1 MAGINTYIKEYGDKT
16 FNEEKFNEIDN
27 VILSSVV
34 YLNFDGIVPKNKK
47 SISLC
52 EAGNIF
58 LYKYNYFDV
67 SKLGIAQKVSYKIL
81 KQIVNTKRYKDIQ
94 MYNYKYIGDTDT
106 QFGAVCFKVKK
117 KFIYVAFEGTDN
129 LLSGWKEDFQMAYE
143 FPVPSQKLA
152 VKYLNENIKQ
162 FDKNIIVGGHSKG
175 GNLALYGAMYAKEE
189 TKKKIIK
196 IYNFDGPGFYD
207 KKIYETEEFK
217 NASKKLF
224 SITSRVSVVSMLLY
238 KIPGV
243 RFIEVRS
250 VSVLTHDAFNWSVD
264 VDKCK
269 FKFVEK
275 NSNLSRWLDAA
286 SDQYMEETTP
296 FGRKNIVEITFKI
309 LKESPTMSLV
319 DVVHHPIL
327 YIKRFRVRHKALS
340 KDENNILENEI
351 KKIRKILKIS
361 FKNSIIGKNNDIE
374 NNNKLLKGD
383 KDE

>member
-16 FNEEKFNEIDN
+16 FNEEKINEIDN
-27 VILSSVV
+27 VILSSIV

-94 MYNYKYIGDTDT
+94 MYNYKYIWDTDT

-152 VKYLNENIKQ
+152 VKYLNENIKL

-175 GNLALYGAMYAKEE
+175 GNLALVSSMYCKNRINKKIKRIYSNDGPGLKKEQIESENYSKVRDRLIHLVPNYSYVGVLLRNDKFTVIKTNRKDFMAHAVSSWQVNKNEFIRENLSSISDNFRKSLLKWLDEHDLEQREKMISTVFKTLEESGIKNLNDFFNLKNAITVIRNVNNIDDE
-189 TKKKIIK
+189 TKKLVISLI
-196 IYNFDGPGFYD
+196 
-207 KKIYETEEFK
+207 EF
-217 NASKKLF
+217 
-224 SITSRVSVVSMLLY
+224 
-238 KIPGV
+238 
-243 RFIEVRS
+243 
-250 VSVLTHDAFNWSVD
+250 
-264 VDKCK
+264 
-269 FKFVEK
+269 
-275 NSNLSRWLDAA
+275 NL
-286 SDQYMEETTP
+286 
-296 FGRKNIVEITFKI
+296 
-309 LKESPTMSLV
+309 
-319 DVVHHPIL
+319 
-327 YIKRFRVRHKALS
+327 
-340 KDENNILENEI
+340 NNII
-351 KKIRKILKIS
+351 D
-361 FKNSIIGKNNDIE
+361 GK
-374 NNNKLLKGD
+374 
-383 KDE
+383 

>member
-16 FNEEKFNEIDN
+16 FNEEKINEIDN
-27 VILSSVV
+27 VILSSIV

-94 MYNYKYIGDTDT
+94 MYNYKYIWDTDT

-152 VKYLNENIKQ
+152 VKYLNENIKL

-175 GNLALYGAMYAKEE
+175 GNLALVSSMYCKNRINKKIKQIYSNDGPGLKKEQIESENYSKIRDRLIHLVPNYSYVGVLLRNDKFTVIKTNRKDFMAHAVSSWQVNKNEFIRENLSSISDSFRKSLLKWLDEHDLNQREKMISTVFKTLEESGIKNLNDFFNLKNAITVIRNINNIDVE
-189 TKKKIIK
+189 TKKLVISLI
-196 IYNFDGPGFYD
+196 
-207 KKIYETEEFK
+207 EF
-217 NASKKLF
+217 
-224 SITSRVSVVSMLLY
+224 
-238 KIPGV
+238 
-243 RFIEVRS
+243 
-250 VSVLTHDAFNWSVD
+250 
-264 VDKCK
+264 
-269 FKFVEK
+269 
-275 NSNLSRWLDAA
+275 NL
-286 SDQYMEETTP
+286 
-296 FGRKNIVEITFKI
+296 
-309 LKESPTMSLV
+309 
-319 DVVHHPIL
+319 
-327 YIKRFRVRHKALS
+327 
-340 KDENNILENEI
+340 NNII
-351 KKIRKILKIS
+351 DSK
-361 FKNSIIGKNNDIE
+361 
-374 NNNKLLKGD
+374 
-383 KDE
+383 

>member
-1 MAGINTYIKEYGDKT
+1 MAGINTYIKEYSDKT

-67 SKLGIAQKVSYKIL
+67 SKRGIAQKVSDKIV

-94 MYNYKYIGDTDT
+94 MYNYKYIWDTDT

-152 VKYLNENIKQ
+152 VKYLNENIKL

-175 GNLALYGAMYAKEE
+175 GNLALVSSMYCKNRINKKIKQIYSNDGPGLKKEQIESENYSKIRDRLIHLVPNYSYVGVLLRNDKFTVIKTNRKDFMAHAVSSWQVNENEFIRENLSSISDSFRNSLLKWLDEHDLNQREKMISTVFKTLEESGIKNLNDFFNLKNAITVIRNINNIDDE
-189 TKKKIIK
+189 TKKLIISL
-196 IYNFDGPGFYD
+196 I
-207 KKIYETEEFK
+207 EF
-217 NASKKLF
+217 
-224 SITSRVSVVSMLLY
+224 
-238 KIPGV
+238 
-243 RFIEVRS
+243 
-250 VSVLTHDAFNWSVD
+250 
-264 VDKCK
+264 
-269 FKFVEK
+269 
-275 NSNLSRWLDAA
+275 NL
-286 SDQYMEETTP
+286 
-296 FGRKNIVEITFKI
+296 
-309 LKESPTMSLV
+309 
-319 DVVHHPIL
+319 
-327 YIKRFRVRHKALS
+327 
-340 KDENNILENEI
+340 NNII
-351 KKIRKILKIS
+351 D
-361 FKNSIIGKNNDIE
+361 GK
-374 NNNKLLKGD
+374 
-383 KDE
+383 

>member
-94 MYNYKYIGDTDT
+94 MYNYKYIWDTDT

-152 VKYLNENIKQ
+152 VKYLNENIKL

-175 GNLALYGAMYAKEE
+175 GNLALVSSMYCKNRINKKIKRIYSNDGPGLKKEQIESENYSKVRDRLIHLVPNYSYVGVLLRNDKFTVIKTNRKDFMAHAVSSWQVNENEFIRENLSSISDSFRNSLLKWLDEHDLNQREKMISTVFKTLEESGIKNLNDFFNLKNAITVIRNINNIDDE
-189 TKKKIIK
+189 TKKLIISL
-196 IYNFDGPGFYD
+196 I
-207 KKIYETEEFK
+207 EF
-217 NASKKLF
+217 
-224 SITSRVSVVSMLLY
+224 
-238 KIPGV
+238 
-243 RFIEVRS
+243 
-250 VSVLTHDAFNWSVD
+250 
-264 VDKCK
+264 
-269 FKFVEK
+269 
-275 NSNLSRWLDAA
+275 NL
-286 SDQYMEETTP
+286 
-296 FGRKNIVEITFKI
+296 
-309 LKESPTMSLV
+309 
-319 DVVHHPIL
+319 
-327 YIKRFRVRHKALS
+327 
-340 KDENNILENEI
+340 NNII
-351 KKIRKILKIS
+351 D
-361 FKNSIIGKNNDIE
+361 GK
-374 NNNKLLKGD
+374 
-383 KDE
+383 

>member
-94 MYNYKYIGDTDT
+94 MYNYKYIWDTDT

-152 VKYLNENIKQ
+152 VKYLNENIKL

-175 GNLALYGAMYAKEE
+175 GNLALVSSMYCKNRINKKIKQIYSNDGPGLKKEQIESENYSKIRDRLIHLVPNYSYVGVLLRNDKFTVIKTNRKDFMAHAVSSWQVNENEFIRENLSSISDSFRNSLLKWLDEHDLNQREKMISTVFKTLEESGIKNLNDFFNLKNAITVIRNINNIDDE
-189 TKKKIIK
+189 TKKLIISL
-196 IYNFDGPGFYD
+196 I
-207 KKIYETEEFK
+207 EF
-217 NASKKLF
+217 
-224 SITSRVSVVSMLLY
+224 
-238 KIPGV
+238 
-243 RFIEVRS
+243 
-250 VSVLTHDAFNWSVD
+250 
-264 VDKCK
+264 
-269 FKFVEK
+269 
-275 NSNLSRWLDAA
+275 NL
-286 SDQYMEETTP
+286 
-296 FGRKNIVEITFKI
+296 
-309 LKESPTMSLV
+309 
-319 DVVHHPIL
+319 
-327 YIKRFRVRHKALS
+327 
-340 KDENNILENEI
+340 NNII
-351 KKIRKILKIS
+351 D
-361 FKNSIIGKNNDIE
+361 GK
-374 NNNKLLKGD
+374 
-383 KDE
+383 

>member
-94 MYNYKYIGDTDT
+94 MYNYKYIWDTDT

-152 VKYLNENIKQ
+152 VKYLNENIKL

-175 GNLALYGAMYAKEE
+175 GNLALVSSMYCKNRINKKIKQIYSNDGPGLKKEQIESENYSKIRDRLIHLVPNYSYVGVLLRNDKFTVIKTNRKDFMAHAVSSWQVNENEFIRENLSSISDSFRNSLLKWLDEHDLNQREKMISTVFKTLEESGIKNLNDFFNLKNAITVIRNINNIDDE
-189 TKKKIIK
+189 TKKLVISLI
-196 IYNFDGPGFYD
+196 
-207 KKIYETEEFK
+207 EF
-217 NASKKLF
+217 
-224 SITSRVSVVSMLLY
+224 
-238 KIPGV
+238 
-243 RFIEVRS
+243 
-250 VSVLTHDAFNWSVD
+250 
-264 VDKCK
+264 
-269 FKFVEK
+269 
-275 NSNLSRWLDAA
+275 NL
-286 SDQYMEETTP
+286 
-296 FGRKNIVEITFKI
+296 
-309 LKESPTMSLV
+309 
-319 DVVHHPIL
+319 
-327 YIKRFRVRHKALS
+327 
-340 KDENNILENEI
+340 NNII
-351 KKIRKILKIS
+351 D
-361 FKNSIIGKNNDIE
+361 GK
-374 NNNKLLKGD
+374 
-383 KDE
+383 

>member
-94 MYNYKYIGDTDT
+94 MYNYKYIWDTDT

-152 VKYLNENIKQ
+152 VKYLNENIKL

-175 GNLALYGAMYAKEE
+175 GNLALVSSMYCKNRINKKIKRIYSNDGPGLKKEQIESENYSKVRDRLIHLVPNYSYVGVLLRNDKFTVIKTNRKDFMAHAVSSWQVNKNEFIRENLSSISDSFRKSLLKWLDEHDLNQREKMISTVFKTLEESGIKNLNDFFNLKNAITVIRNINNIDEE
-189 TKKKIIK
+189 TKNLVISLI
-196 IYNFDGPGFYD
+196 
-207 KKIYETEEFK
+207 EF
-217 NASKKLF
+217 
-224 SITSRVSVVSMLLY
+224 
-238 KIPGV
+238 
-243 RFIEVRS
+243 
-250 VSVLTHDAFNWSVD
+250 
-264 VDKCK
+264 
-269 FKFVEK
+269 
-275 NSNLSRWLDAA
+275 NL
-286 SDQYMEETTP
+286 
-296 FGRKNIVEITFKI
+296 
-309 LKESPTMSLV
+309 
-319 DVVHHPIL
+319 
-327 YIKRFRVRHKALS
+327 
-340 KDENNILENEI
+340 NNII
-351 KKIRKILKIS
+351 D
-361 FKNSIIGKNNDIE
+361 GK
-374 NNNKLLKGD
+374 
-383 KDE
+383 

>member
-94 MYNYKYIGDTDT
+94 MYNYKYIWDTDT

-152 VKYLNENIKQ
+152 VKYLNENIKL

-175 GNLALYGAMYAKEE
+175 GNLALVSSMYCKNRINKKIKQIYSNDGPGLKKEQIESENYSKIRDRLIHLVPNYSYVGVLLRNDKFTVIKTNRKDFMAHAVSSWQVNKNEFIRENLSSISDNFRKSLLKWLDEHDLNQREKMISTVFKTLEESGIKNLNDFFNLKNAITVIRNINNIDDE
-189 TKKKIIK
+189 TKKLVISLI
-196 IYNFDGPGFYD
+196 
-207 KKIYETEEFK
+207 EF
-217 NASKKLF
+217 
-224 SITSRVSVVSMLLY
+224 
-238 KIPGV
+238 
-243 RFIEVRS
+243 
-250 VSVLTHDAFNWSVD
+250 
-264 VDKCK
+264 
-269 FKFVEK
+269 
-275 NSNLSRWLDAA
+275 NL
-286 SDQYMEETTP
+286 
-296 FGRKNIVEITFKI
+296 
-309 LKESPTMSLV
+309 
-319 DVVHHPIL
+319 
-327 YIKRFRVRHKALS
+327 
-340 KDENNILENEI
+340 NNII
-351 KKIRKILKIS
+351 
-361 FKNSIIGKNNDIE
+361 D
-374 NNNKLLKGD
+374 D
-383 KDE
+383 K

>member
-16 FNEEKFNEIDN
+16 FNEEKINEIDN

-94 MYNYKYIGDTDT
+94 MYNYKYIWDTDT

-152 VKYLNENIKQ
+152 VKYLNENIKL

-175 GNLALYGAMYAKEE
+175 GNLALVSSMYCKNRINKKIKQIYSNDGPGLKKEQIESENYSKIRDRLIHLVPNYSYVGVLLRNDKFTVIKTNRKDFMAHAVSSWQVNENEFIRENLSSISDSFRNSLLKWLDEHDLNQREKMISTVFKTLEESGIKNLNDFFNLKNAITVIRNINNIDDE
-189 TKKKIIK
+189 TKKLVISLI
-196 IYNFDGPGFYD
+196 
-207 KKIYETEEFK
+207 EF
-217 NASKKLF
+217 
-224 SITSRVSVVSMLLY
+224 
-238 KIPGV
+238 
-243 RFIEVRS
+243 
-250 VSVLTHDAFNWSVD
+250 
-264 VDKCK
+264 
-269 FKFVEK
+269 
-275 NSNLSRWLDAA
+275 NL
-286 SDQYMEETTP
+286 
-296 FGRKNIVEITFKI
+296 
-309 LKESPTMSLV
+309 
-319 DVVHHPIL
+319 
-327 YIKRFRVRHKALS
+327 
-340 KDENNILENEI
+340 NNII
-351 KKIRKILKIS
+351 D
-361 FKNSIIGKNNDIE
+361 GK
-374 NNNKLLKGD
+374 
-383 KDE
+383 

>member
-94 MYNYKYIGDTDT
+94 MYNYKYIWDTDT

-152 VKYLNENIKQ
+152 VKYLNENIKL

-175 GNLALYGAMYAKEE
+175 GNLALVSSMYCKNRINKKIKRIYSNDGPGLKKEQIESENYSKIRDRLIHLVPNYSYVGVLLRNDKFTVIKTNRKDFMAHAVSSWQVNKNEFIRENLSSISDSFRKSLLKWLDEHDLNQREKMISTVFKTLEESGIKNLNDFFNLKNAITVIRNINNIDEE
-189 TKKKIIK
+189 TKNLVISLI
-196 IYNFDGPGFYD
+196 
-207 KKIYETEEFK
+207 EF
-217 NASKKLF
+217 
-224 SITSRVSVVSMLLY
+224 
-238 KIPGV
+238 
-243 RFIEVRS
+243 
-250 VSVLTHDAFNWSVD
+250 
-264 VDKCK
+264 
-269 FKFVEK
+269 
-275 NSNLSRWLDAA
+275 NL
-286 SDQYMEETTP
+286 
-296 FGRKNIVEITFKI
+296 
-309 LKESPTMSLV
+309 
-319 DVVHHPIL
+319 
-327 YIKRFRVRHKALS
+327 
-340 KDENNILENEI
+340 NNII
-351 KKIRKILKIS
+351 D
-361 FKNSIIGKNNDIE
+361 GK
-374 NNNKLLKGD
+374 
-383 KDE
+383 

>member
-94 MYNYKYIGDTDT
+94 MYNYKYIWDTDT

-152 VKYLNENIKQ
+152 VKYLNENIKL

-175 GNLALYGAMYAKEE
+175 GNLALVSSMYCKNRINKKIKQIYSNDGPGLKKEQIESENYSKIRDRLIHLVPNYSYVGVLLRNDKFTVIKTNRKDFMAHAVSSWQVNENEFIRENLSLISDSFRNSLLKWLDEHDLNQREKMISTVFKTLEESGIKNLNDFFNLKNAITVIRNVNNIDEE
-189 TKKKIIK
+189 TKNLVISLI
-196 IYNFDGPGFYD
+196 
-207 KKIYETEEFK
+207 EF
-217 NASKKLF
+217 
-224 SITSRVSVVSMLLY
+224 
-238 KIPGV
+238 
-243 RFIEVRS
+243 
-250 VSVLTHDAFNWSVD
+250 
-264 VDKCK
+264 
-269 FKFVEK
+269 
-275 NSNLSRWLDAA
+275 NL
-286 SDQYMEETTP
+286 
-296 FGRKNIVEITFKI
+296 
-309 LKESPTMSLV
+309 
-319 DVVHHPIL
+319 
-327 YIKRFRVRHKALS
+327 
-340 KDENNILENEI
+340 NNII
-351 KKIRKILKIS
+351 DSK
-361 FKNSIIGKNNDIE
+361 
-374 NNNKLLKGD
+374 
-383 KDE
+383 

>member
-94 MYNYKYIGDTDT
+94 MYNYKYIWDTDT

-152 VKYLNENIKQ
+152 VKYLNENIKL

-175 GNLALYGAMYAKEE
+175 GNLALVSSMYCKNRINKKIKQIYSNDGPGLKKEQIESENYSKIRDRLIHLVPNYSYVGVLLRNDKFTVIKTNRKDFMAHAVSSWQVNKNEFIRENLSSISDSFRNSLLKWLDEHDLNQREKMISTVFKTLEESGIKNLNDFFNLKNAITVIRNINNIDDE
-189 TKKKIIK
+189 TKKLVISLI
-196 IYNFDGPGFYD
+196 
-207 KKIYETEEFK
+207 EF
-217 NASKKLF
+217 
-224 SITSRVSVVSMLLY
+224 
-238 KIPGV
+238 
-243 RFIEVRS
+243 
-250 VSVLTHDAFNWSVD
+250 
-264 VDKCK
+264 
-269 FKFVEK
+269 
-275 NSNLSRWLDAA
+275 NL
-286 SDQYMEETTP
+286 
-296 FGRKNIVEITFKI
+296 
-309 LKESPTMSLV
+309 
-319 DVVHHPIL
+319 
-327 YIKRFRVRHKALS
+327 
-340 KDENNILENEI
+340 NNII
-351 KKIRKILKIS
+351 D
-361 FKNSIIGKNNDIE
+361 GK
-374 NNNKLLKGD
+374 
-383 KDE
+383 

>member
-16 FNEEKFNEIDN
+16 FNEEKINEIDN
-27 VILSSVV
+27 VILSSVI

-94 MYNYKYIGDTDT
+94 MYNYKYIWDTDT

-152 VKYLNENIKQ
+152 VKYLNENIKL

-175 GNLALYGAMYAKEE
+175 GNLALVSSMYCKNRINKKIKRIYSNDGPGLKKEQIESENYSKVRDRLIHLVPNYSYVGVLLRNDKFTVIKTNRKDFMAHAVSSWQVNKNEFIRENLSLISDNFRKSLLKWLDEHDLNQREKMISTVFKTLEESGIKNLNDFFNLKNAITVIRNVNNIDEE
-189 TKKKIIK
+189 TKNLVISLI
-196 IYNFDGPGFYD
+196 
-207 KKIYETEEFK
+207 EF
-217 NASKKLF
+217 
-224 SITSRVSVVSMLLY
+224 
-238 KIPGV
+238 
-243 RFIEVRS
+243 
-250 VSVLTHDAFNWSVD
+250 
-264 VDKCK
+264 
-269 FKFVEK
+269 
-275 NSNLSRWLDAA
+275 NL
-286 SDQYMEETTP
+286 
-296 FGRKNIVEITFKI
+296 
-309 LKESPTMSLV
+309 
-319 DVVHHPIL
+319 
-327 YIKRFRVRHKALS
+327 
-340 KDENNILENEI
+340 NNII
-351 KKIRKILKIS
+351 DSK
-361 FKNSIIGKNNDIE
+361 
-374 NNNKLLKGD
+374 
-383 KDE
+383 

>member
-94 MYNYKYIGDTDT
+94 MYNYKYIWDTDT

-152 VKYLNENIKQ
+152 VKYLNENIKL

-175 GNLALYGAMYAKEE
+175 GNLALVSSMYCKNRINKKIKRIYSNDGPGLKKEQIESENYSKVRDRLIHLVPNYSYVGVLLRNDKFTVIKTNRKDFMAHAVSSWQVNKNEFIRENLSLISDSFRKSLLKWLDEHDLNQREKMISTVFKTLEESGIKNLNDFFNLKNAITVIRNINNIDEE
-189 TKKKIIK
+189 TKNLVISLI
-196 IYNFDGPGFYD
+196 
-207 KKIYETEEFK
+207 EF
-217 NASKKLF
+217 
-224 SITSRVSVVSMLLY
+224 
-238 KIPGV
+238 
-243 RFIEVRS
+243 
-250 VSVLTHDAFNWSVD
+250 
-264 VDKCK
+264 
-269 FKFVEK
+269 
-275 NSNLSRWLDAA
+275 NL
-286 SDQYMEETTP
+286 
-296 FGRKNIVEITFKI
+296 
-309 LKESPTMSLV
+309 
-319 DVVHHPIL
+319 
-327 YIKRFRVRHKALS
+327 
-340 KDENNILENEI
+340 NNII
-351 KKIRKILKIS
+351 D
-361 FKNSIIGKNNDIE
+361 GK
-374 NNNKLLKGD
+374 
-383 KDE
+383 

>member
-1 MAGINTYIKEYGDKT
+1 MAGINTYIKEYDDKT

-94 MYNYKYIGDTDT
+94 MYNYKYIWDTDT

-152 VKYLNENIKQ
+152 VKYLNENIKL

-175 GNLALYGAMYAKEE
+175 GNLALVSSMYCKNRINKKIKQIYSNDGPGLKKEQIESENYSKIRDRLIHLVPNYSYVGVLLRNDKFTVIKTNRKDFMAHAVSSWQVNENEFIRENLSSISDSFRKSLLKWLDEHDLNQREKMISTVFKTLEESGIKNLNDFFNLKNAITVIRNINNIDDE
-189 TKKKIIK
+189 TKKLVISLI
-196 IYNFDGPGFYD
+196 
-207 KKIYETEEFK
+207 EF
-217 NASKKLF
+217 
-224 SITSRVSVVSMLLY
+224 
-238 KIPGV
+238 
-243 RFIEVRS
+243 
-250 VSVLTHDAFNWSVD
+250 
-264 VDKCK
+264 
-269 FKFVEK
+269 
-275 NSNLSRWLDAA
+275 NL
-286 SDQYMEETTP
+286 
-296 FGRKNIVEITFKI
+296 
-309 LKESPTMSLV
+309 
-319 DVVHHPIL
+319 
-327 YIKRFRVRHKALS
+327 
-340 KDENNILENEI
+340 NNII
-351 KKIRKILKIS
+351 D
-361 FKNSIIGKNNDIE
+361 GK
-374 NNNKLLKGD
+374 
-383 KDE
+383 

>member
-16 FNEEKFNEIDN
+16 FNEEKINEIDN

-47 SISLC
+47 SISLG

-94 MYNYKYIGDTDT
+94 MYNYKYIWDTDT

-152 VKYLNENIKQ
+152 VKYLNENIKI

-175 GNLALYGAMYAKEE
+175 GNLALVSSMYCKNRINKKIKQIYSNDGPGLKKEQIESENYSKIRDRLIHLVPNYSYVGVLLRNDKFTVIKTNRKDFMVHAVSSWQVNKNEFIRENLSSISDSFRNSLLKWLDEHDLNQREKMISTVFKTLEESGIKNLNDFFNLKNAITVIRNVNNIDDE
-189 TKKKIIK
+189 TKKLVISLI
-196 IYNFDGPGFYD
+196 
-207 KKIYETEEFK
+207 EF
-217 NASKKLF
+217 
-224 SITSRVSVVSMLLY
+224 
-238 KIPGV
+238 
-243 RFIEVRS
+243 
-250 VSVLTHDAFNWSVD
+250 
-264 VDKCK
+264 
-269 FKFVEK
+269 
-275 NSNLSRWLDAA
+275 NL
-286 SDQYMEETTP
+286 
-296 FGRKNIVEITFKI
+296 
-309 LKESPTMSLV
+309 
-319 DVVHHPIL
+319 
-327 YIKRFRVRHKALS
+327 
-340 KDENNILENEI
+340 NNII
-351 KKIRKILKIS
+351 D
-361 FKNSIIGKNNDIE
+361 GK
-374 NNNKLLKGD
+374 
-383 KDE
+383 

>member
-94 MYNYKYIGDTDT
+94 MYNYKYIWDTDT

-152 VKYLNENIKQ
+152 VKYLNENIKL

-175 GNLALYGAMYAKEE
+175 GNLALVSSMYCKNRINKKIKQIYSNDGPGLKKEQIESENYSKIRDRLIHLVPNYSYVGVLLRNDKFTVIKTNRKDFMAHAVSSWQVNKNEFIRENLSSISDNFRKSLLKWLDEHDLNQREKMISTVFKTLEESGIKNLNDFFNLKNAITVIRNINNIDDE
-189 TKKKIIK
+189 TKKLVISLI
-196 IYNFDGPGFYD
+196 
-207 KKIYETEEFK
+207 EF
-217 NASKKLF
+217 
-224 SITSRVSVVSMLLY
+224 
-238 KIPGV
+238 
-243 RFIEVRS
+243 
-250 VSVLTHDAFNWSVD
+250 
-264 VDKCK
+264 
-269 FKFVEK
+269 
-275 NSNLSRWLDAA
+275 NL
-286 SDQYMEETTP
+286 
-296 FGRKNIVEITFKI
+296 
-309 LKESPTMSLV
+309 
-319 DVVHHPIL
+319 
-327 YIKRFRVRHKALS
+327 
-340 KDENNILENEI
+340 NNII
-351 KKIRKILKIS
+351 D
-361 FKNSIIGKNNDIE
+361 GK
-374 NNNKLLKGD
+374 
-383 KDE
+383 

>member
-1 MAGINTYIKEYGDKT
+1 MVGINTYIKEYGDKT

-94 MYNYKYIGDTDT
+94 MYNYKYIWDTDT

-152 VKYLNENIKQ
+152 VKYLNENIKL

-175 GNLALYGAMYAKEE
+175 GNLALVSSMYCKNRINKKIKQIYSNDGPGLKKEQIESENYSKIRDRLIHLVPNYSYVGVLLRNDKFTVIKTNRKDFMAHAVSSWQVNENEFIRENLSSISDSFRNSLLKWLDEHDLNQREKMISTVFKTLEESGIKNLNDFFNLKNAITVIRNINNIDDE
-189 TKKKIIK
+189 TKKLVISLI
-196 IYNFDGPGFYD
+196 
-207 KKIYETEEFK
+207 EF
-217 NASKKLF
+217 
-224 SITSRVSVVSMLLY
+224 
-238 KIPGV
+238 
-243 RFIEVRS
+243 
-250 VSVLTHDAFNWSVD
+250 
-264 VDKCK
+264 
-269 FKFVEK
+269 
-275 NSNLSRWLDAA
+275 NL
-286 SDQYMEETTP
+286 
-296 FGRKNIVEITFKI
+296 
-309 LKESPTMSLV
+309 
-319 DVVHHPIL
+319 
-327 YIKRFRVRHKALS
+327 
-340 KDENNILENEI
+340 NNII
-351 KKIRKILKIS
+351 D
-361 FKNSIIGKNNDIE
+361 GK
-374 NNNKLLKGD
+374 
-383 KDE
+383 

>member
-94 MYNYKYIGDTDT
+94 MYNYKYIWDTDT

-117 KFIYVAFEGTDN
+117 KFIYIAFEGTDN

-152 VKYLNENIKQ
+152 VKYLNENIKL

-175 GNLALYGAMYAKEE
+175 GNLALVSSMYCKNRINKKIKQIYSNDGPGLKKEQIESENYSKIRDRLIHLVPNYSYVGVLLRNDKFTVIKTNRKDFMAHAVSSWQVNENEFIRENLSSISDSFRNSLLKWLDEHDLNQREKMISTVFKTLEESGIKNLNDFFNLKNAITVIRNINNIDDE
-189 TKKKIIK
+189 TKKLVISLIE
-196 IYNFDGPGFYD
+196 YN
-207 KKIYETEEFK
+207 
-217 NASKKLF
+217 L
-224 SITSRVSVVSMLLY
+224 
-238 KIPGV
+238 
-243 RFIEVRS
+243 
-250 VSVLTHDAFNWSVD
+250 
-264 VDKCK
+264 
-269 FKFVEK
+269 
-275 NSNLSRWLDAA
+275 
-286 SDQYMEETTP
+286 
-296 FGRKNIVEITFKI
+296 
-309 LKESPTMSLV
+309 
-319 DVVHHPIL
+319 
-327 YIKRFRVRHKALS
+327 
-340 KDENNILENEI
+340 NNII
-351 KKIRKILKIS
+351 D
-361 FKNSIIGKNNDIE
+361 GK
-374 NNNKLLKGD
+374 
-383 KDE
+383 

>member
-1 MAGINTYIKEYGDKT
+1 MVGINTYIKEYGDKT

-94 MYNYKYIGDTDT
+94 MYNYKYIWDTDT

-152 VKYLNENIKQ
+152 VKYLNENIKL

-175 GNLALYGAMYAKEE
+175 GNLALVSSMYCKNRINKKIKQIYSNDGPGLKKEQIESENYSKIRDRLIHLVPNYSYVGVLLRNDKFTVIKTNRKDFMAHAVSSWQVNENEFIRENLSSISDSFRKSLLKWLDEHDLNQREKMISTVFKTLEESGIKNLNDFFNLKNAITVIRNINNIDDE
-189 TKKKIIK
+189 TKKLVISLI
-196 IYNFDGPGFYD
+196 
-207 KKIYETEEFK
+207 EF
-217 NASKKLF
+217 
-224 SITSRVSVVSMLLY
+224 
-238 KIPGV
+238 
-243 RFIEVRS
+243 
-250 VSVLTHDAFNWSVD
+250 
-264 VDKCK
+264 
-269 FKFVEK
+269 
-275 NSNLSRWLDAA
+275 NL
-286 SDQYMEETTP
+286 
-296 FGRKNIVEITFKI
+296 
-309 LKESPTMSLV
+309 
-319 DVVHHPIL
+319 
-327 YIKRFRVRHKALS
+327 
-340 KDENNILENEI
+340 NNII
-351 KKIRKILKIS
+351 D
-361 FKNSIIGKNNDIE
+361 GK
-374 NNNKLLKGD
+374 
-383 KDE
+383 

>member
-94 MYNYKYIGDTDT
+94 MYNYKYIWDTDT

-152 VKYLNENIKQ
+152 VKYLNENIKL

-175 GNLALYGAMYAKEE
+175 GNLALVSSMYCKNRINKKIKRIYSNDGPGLKKEQIESENYSKVRDRLIHLVPNYSYVGVLLRNDKFTVIKTNRKDFMAHAVSSWQVNKNEFIRENLSSISDSFRNSLLKWLDEHDLNQREKMISTVFKTLEESGIKNLNDFFNLKNAITVISNINNIDDE
-189 TKKKIIK
+189 TKKLVISLI
-196 IYNFDGPGFYD
+196 
-207 KKIYETEEFK
+207 EF
-217 NASKKLF
+217 
-224 SITSRVSVVSMLLY
+224 
-238 KIPGV
+238 
-243 RFIEVRS
+243 
-250 VSVLTHDAFNWSVD
+250 
-264 VDKCK
+264 
-269 FKFVEK
+269 
-275 NSNLSRWLDAA
+275 NL
-286 SDQYMEETTP
+286 
-296 FGRKNIVEITFKI
+296 
-309 LKESPTMSLV
+309 
-319 DVVHHPIL
+319 
-327 YIKRFRVRHKALS
+327 
-340 KDENNILENEI
+340 NNII
-351 KKIRKILKIS
+351 DSK
-361 FKNSIIGKNNDIE
+361 
-374 NNNKLLKGD
+374 
-383 KDE
+383 

>member
-81 KQIVNTKRYKDIQ
+81 KQIVNIKRYKDIQ
-94 MYNYKYIGDTDT
+94 MYNYKYIWDTDT

-152 VKYLNENIKQ
+152 VKYLNENIKL

-175 GNLALYGAMYAKEE
+175 GNLALVSSMYCKNRINKKIKQIYSNDGPGLKKEQIESENYSKIRDRLIHLVPNYSYVGVLLRNDKFTVIKTNRKDFMAHAVSSWQVNENEFIRENLSSISDSFRNSLLKWLDEHDLNQREKMISTVFKTLEESGIKNLNDFFNLKNAITVIRNINNIDDE
-189 TKKKIIK
+189 TKKLVISLI
-196 IYNFDGPGFYD
+196 
-207 KKIYETEEFK
+207 EF
-217 NASKKLF
+217 
-224 SITSRVSVVSMLLY
+224 
-238 KIPGV
+238 
-243 RFIEVRS
+243 
-250 VSVLTHDAFNWSVD
+250 
-264 VDKCK
+264 
-269 FKFVEK
+269 
-275 NSNLSRWLDAA
+275 NL
-286 SDQYMEETTP
+286 
-296 FGRKNIVEITFKI
+296 
-309 LKESPTMSLV
+309 
-319 DVVHHPIL
+319 
-327 YIKRFRVRHKALS
+327 
-340 KDENNILENEI
+340 NNII
-351 KKIRKILKIS
+351 D
-361 FKNSIIGKNNDIE
+361 GK
-374 NNNKLLKGD
+374 
-383 KDE
+383 

>member
-1 MAGINTYIKEYGDKT
+1 MAGINTYIKEYSDKT

-94 MYNYKYIGDTDT
+94 MYNYKYIWDTDT

-152 VKYLNENIKQ
+152 VKYLNENIKL

-175 GNLALYGAMYAKEE
+175 GNLALVSSMYCKNRINKKIKQIYSNDGPGLKKEQIESENYSKIRDRLIHLVPNYSYVGVLLRNDKFTVIKTNRKDFMAHAVSSWQVNENEFIRENLSSISDSFRNSLLKWLDEHDLNQREKMISTVFKTLEESGIKNLNDFFNLKNAITVIRNINNIDDE
-189 TKKKIIK
+189 TKKLVISLI
-196 IYNFDGPGFYD
+196 
-207 KKIYETEEFK
+207 EF
-217 NASKKLF
+217 
-224 SITSRVSVVSMLLY
+224 
-238 KIPGV
+238 
-243 RFIEVRS
+243 
-250 VSVLTHDAFNWSVD
+250 
-264 VDKCK
+264 
-269 FKFVEK
+269 
-275 NSNLSRWLDAA
+275 NL
-286 SDQYMEETTP
+286 
-296 FGRKNIVEITFKI
+296 
-309 LKESPTMSLV
+309 
-319 DVVHHPIL
+319 
-327 YIKRFRVRHKALS
+327 
-340 KDENNILENEI
+340 NNII
-351 KKIRKILKIS
+351 D
-361 FKNSIIGKNNDIE
+361 GK
-374 NNNKLLKGD
+374 
-383 KDE
+383 

>member
-16 FNEEKFNEIDN
+16 FNEEKINEIDN
-27 VILSSVV
+27 VILSSIV

-94 MYNYKYIGDTDT
+94 MYNYKYIWDTDT

-152 VKYLNENIKQ
+152 VKYLNENIKL

-175 GNLALYGAMYAKEE
+175 GNLALVSSMYCKNRINKKIKQIYSNDGPGLKKEQIESENYSKIRDRLIHLVPNYSYVGVLLRNDKFTVIKTNRKDFMAHAVSSWQVNKNEFIRENLSSISDSFRKSLLKWLDEHDLNQREKMISTVFKTLEESGIKNLNDFFNLKNAITVIRNINNIDDE
-189 TKKKIIK
+189 TKKLVISLI
-196 IYNFDGPGFYD
+196 
-207 KKIYETEEFK
+207 EF
-217 NASKKLF
+217 
-224 SITSRVSVVSMLLY
+224 
-238 KIPGV
+238 
-243 RFIEVRS
+243 
-250 VSVLTHDAFNWSVD
+250 
-264 VDKCK
+264 
-269 FKFVEK
+269 
-275 NSNLSRWLDAA
+275 NL
-286 SDQYMEETTP
+286 
-296 FGRKNIVEITFKI
+296 
-309 LKESPTMSLV
+309 
-319 DVVHHPIL
+319 
-327 YIKRFRVRHKALS
+327 
-340 KDENNILENEI
+340 NNII
-351 KKIRKILKIS
+351 D
-361 FKNSIIGKNNDIE
+361 GK
-374 NNNKLLKGD
+374 
-383 KDE
+383 

>member
-94 MYNYKYIGDTDT
+94 MYNYKYIWDTDT

-152 VKYLNENIKQ
+152 VKYLNENIKL

-175 GNLALYGAMYAKEE
+175 GNLALVSSMYCKNRINKKIKQIYSNDGPGLKKEQIESENYSKIRDRLIHLVPNYSYVGVLLRNDKFTVIKTNRKDFMAHAVSSWQVNKNEFIRENLSSISDNFRKSLLKWLDEHDLNQREKMISTVFKTLEESGIKNLNDFFNLKNAITVIRNVNNIDEE
-189 TKKKIIK
+189 TKNLVISLI
-196 IYNFDGPGFYD
+196 
-207 KKIYETEEFK
+207 EF
-217 NASKKLF
+217 
-224 SITSRVSVVSMLLY
+224 
-238 KIPGV
+238 
-243 RFIEVRS
+243 
-250 VSVLTHDAFNWSVD
+250 
-264 VDKCK
+264 
-269 FKFVEK
+269 
-275 NSNLSRWLDAA
+275 NL
-286 SDQYMEETTP
+286 
-296 FGRKNIVEITFKI
+296 
-309 LKESPTMSLV
+309 
-319 DVVHHPIL
+319 
-327 YIKRFRVRHKALS
+327 
-340 KDENNILENEI
+340 NNII
-351 KKIRKILKIS
+351 D
-361 FKNSIIGKNNDIE
+361 GK
-374 NNNKLLKGD
+374 
-383 KDE
+383 

>member
-94 MYNYKYIGDTDT
+94 MYNYKYIWDTDT

-152 VKYLNENIKQ
+152 VKYLNENIKL

-175 GNLALYGAMYAKEE
+175 GNLALVSSMYCKNRINKKIKQIYSNDGPGLKKEQIESENYSKVRDRLIHLVPNYSYVGVLLRNDKFTVIKTNRKDFMAHAVSSWQVNKNEFIRENLSSISDNFRKSLLKWLDEHDLEQREKMISTVFKTLEESGIKNLNDFFNLKNAITVIRNINNIDDE
-189 TKKKIIK
+189 TKKLVISLI
-196 IYNFDGPGFYD
+196 
-207 KKIYETEEFK
+207 EF
-217 NASKKLF
+217 
-224 SITSRVSVVSMLLY
+224 
-238 KIPGV
+238 
-243 RFIEVRS
+243 
-250 VSVLTHDAFNWSVD
+250 
-264 VDKCK
+264 
-269 FKFVEK
+269 
-275 NSNLSRWLDAA
+275 NL
-286 SDQYMEETTP
+286 
-296 FGRKNIVEITFKI
+296 
-309 LKESPTMSLV
+309 
-319 DVVHHPIL
+319 
-327 YIKRFRVRHKALS
+327 
-340 KDENNILENEI
+340 NNII
-351 KKIRKILKIS
+351 D
-361 FKNSIIGKNNDIE
+361 GK
-374 NNNKLLKGD
+374 
-383 KDE
+383 

>member
-94 MYNYKYIGDTDT
+94 MYNYKYIWDTDT

-152 VKYLNENIKQ
+152 VKYLNENIKL

-175 GNLALYGAMYAKEE
+175 GNLALVSSMYCKNRINKKIKQIYSNDGPGLKKEQIESENYSKIRDRLIHLVPNYSYVGVLLRNDKFTVIKANRKDFMAHAVSSWQVNENEFIRENLSSISDSFRNSLLKWLDEHDLNQREKMISTVFKTLEESGIKNLNDFFNLKNAITVIRNINNIDDE
-189 TKKKIIK
+189 TKKLVISLI
-196 IYNFDGPGFYD
+196 
-207 KKIYETEEFK
+207 EF
-217 NASKKLF
+217 
-224 SITSRVSVVSMLLY
+224 
-238 KIPGV
+238 
-243 RFIEVRS
+243 
-250 VSVLTHDAFNWSVD
+250 
-264 VDKCK
+264 
-269 FKFVEK
+269 
-275 NSNLSRWLDAA
+275 NL
-286 SDQYMEETTP
+286 
-296 FGRKNIVEITFKI
+296 
-309 LKESPTMSLV
+309 
-319 DVVHHPIL
+319 
-327 YIKRFRVRHKALS
+327 
-340 KDENNILENEI
+340 NNII
-351 KKIRKILKIS
+351 D
-361 FKNSIIGKNNDIE
+361 GK
-374 NNNKLLKGD
+374 
-383 KDE
+383 

>member
-94 MYNYKYIGDTDT
+94 MYNYKYIWDTDT

-152 VKYLNENIKQ
+152 VKYLNENIKL

-175 GNLALYGAMYAKEE
+175 GNLALVSSMYCKNRINKKIKQIYSNDGPGLKKEQIESENYSKIRDRLIHLVPNYSYVGVLLRNDKFTVIKTNRKDFMAHAVSSWQVNKNEFIRENLSSISDSFRKSLLKWLDEHDLNQREKMISTVFKTLEESGIKNLNDFFNLKNAITVIRNINNIDDE
-189 TKKKIIK
+189 TKKLVISLI
-196 IYNFDGPGFYD
+196 
-207 KKIYETEEFK
+207 EF
-217 NASKKLF
+217 
-224 SITSRVSVVSMLLY
+224 
-238 KIPGV
+238 
-243 RFIEVRS
+243 
-250 VSVLTHDAFNWSVD
+250 
-264 VDKCK
+264 
-269 FKFVEK
+269 
-275 NSNLSRWLDAA
+275 NL
-286 SDQYMEETTP
+286 
-296 FGRKNIVEITFKI
+296 
-309 LKESPTMSLV
+309 
-319 DVVHHPIL
+319 
-327 YIKRFRVRHKALS
+327 
-340 KDENNILENEI
+340 NNII
-351 KKIRKILKIS
+351 D
-361 FKNSIIGKNNDIE
+361 GK
-374 NNNKLLKGD
+374 
-383 KDE
+383 

>member
-94 MYNYKYIGDTDT
+94 MYNYKYIWDTDT

-152 VKYLNENIKQ
+152 VKYLNENIKL

-175 GNLALYGAMYAKEE
+175 GNLALVSSMYCKNRINKKIKQIYSNDGPGLKKEQIESENYSKIRDRLIHLVPNYSYVGVLLRNDKFTVIKTNRKDFMAHAVSSWQVNENEFIRENLSLISDSFRNSLLKWLDEHDLNQREKMISTVFKTLEESGIKNLNDFFNLKNAITVIRNINNIDDE
-189 TKKKIIK
+189 TKKLIISL
-196 IYNFDGPGFYD
+196 I
-207 KKIYETEEFK
+207 EF
-217 NASKKLF
+217 
-224 SITSRVSVVSMLLY
+224 
-238 KIPGV
+238 
-243 RFIEVRS
+243 
-250 VSVLTHDAFNWSVD
+250 
-264 VDKCK
+264 
-269 FKFVEK
+269 
-275 NSNLSRWLDAA
+275 NL
-286 SDQYMEETTP
+286 
-296 FGRKNIVEITFKI
+296 
-309 LKESPTMSLV
+309 
-319 DVVHHPIL
+319 
-327 YIKRFRVRHKALS
+327 
-340 KDENNILENEI
+340 NNII
-351 KKIRKILKIS
+351 D
-361 FKNSIIGKNNDIE
+361 GK
-374 NNNKLLKGD
+374 
-383 KDE
+383 

>member
-94 MYNYKYIGDTDT
+94 MYNYKYIWDTDT

-152 VKYLNENIKQ
+152 VKYLNENIKL

-175 GNLALYGAMYAKEE
+175 GNLALVSSMYCKNRINKKIKQIYSNDGPGLKKEQIESENYSKIRDRLIHLVPNYSYVGVLLRNDKFTVIKTNRKDFMAHAVSSWQVNENEFIRENLSSISDSFRKSLLKWLDEHDLNQREKMISTVFKTLEESGIKNLNDFFNLKNAITVIRNINNIDDE
-189 TKKKIIK
+189 TKKLVISLI
-196 IYNFDGPGFYD
+196 
-207 KKIYETEEFK
+207 EF
-217 NASKKLF
+217 
-224 SITSRVSVVSMLLY
+224 
-238 KIPGV
+238 
-243 RFIEVRS
+243 
-250 VSVLTHDAFNWSVD
+250 
-264 VDKCK
+264 
-269 FKFVEK
+269 
-275 NSNLSRWLDAA
+275 NL
-286 SDQYMEETTP
+286 
-296 FGRKNIVEITFKI
+296 
-309 LKESPTMSLV
+309 
-319 DVVHHPIL
+319 
-327 YIKRFRVRHKALS
+327 
-340 KDENNILENEI
+340 NNII
-351 KKIRKILKIS
+351 D
-361 FKNSIIGKNNDIE
+361 GK
-374 NNNKLLKGD
+374 
-383 KDE
+383 

>member
-1 MAGINTYIKEYGDKT
+1 MASINTYVRDYGDKT

-94 MYNYKYIGDTDT
+94 MYNYKYIWDTDT

-117 KFIYVAFEGTDN
+117 KFIYIAFEGTDN

-152 VKYLNENIKQ
+152 VKYLNENIKL

-175 GNLALYGAMYAKEE
+175 GNLALVSSMYCKNRINKKIKQIYSNDGPGLKKEQIESENYSKIRDRLIHLVPNYSYVGVLLRNDKFTVIKTNRKDFMAHAVSSWQVNENEFIRENLSSISDSFRNSLLKWLDEHDLNQREKMISTVFKTLEESGIKNLNDFFNLKNAITVIRNINNIDDE
-189 TKKKIIK
+189 TKKLVISLI
-196 IYNFDGPGFYD
+196 
-207 KKIYETEEFK
+207 EF
-217 NASKKLF
+217 
-224 SITSRVSVVSMLLY
+224 
-238 KIPGV
+238 
-243 RFIEVRS
+243 
-250 VSVLTHDAFNWSVD
+250 
-264 VDKCK
+264 
-269 FKFVEK
+269 
-275 NSNLSRWLDAA
+275 NL
-286 SDQYMEETTP
+286 
-296 FGRKNIVEITFKI
+296 
-309 LKESPTMSLV
+309 
-319 DVVHHPIL
+319 
-327 YIKRFRVRHKALS
+327 
-340 KDENNILENEI
+340 NNII
-351 KKIRKILKIS
+351 D
-361 FKNSIIGKNNDIE
+361 GK
-374 NNNKLLKGD
+374 
-383 KDE
+383 

>member
-94 MYNYKYIGDTDT
+94 MYNYKYIWDTDT

-152 VKYLNENIKQ
+152 VKYLNENIKL

-175 GNLALYGAMYAKEE
+175 GNLALVSSMYCKNRINKKIKQIYSNDGPGLKKEQIESENYSKIRDRLIHLVPNYSYVGVLLRNDKFTVIKTNRKDFMAHAVSSWQVNENEFIRENLSLISDSFRNSLLKWLDEHDLNQREKMISTVFKILEESGIKNLNDFFNLKNAITVIRNINNIDDE
-189 TKKKIIK
+189 TKKLIISL
-196 IYNFDGPGFYD
+196 I
-207 KKIYETEEFK
+207 EF
-217 NASKKLF
+217 
-224 SITSRVSVVSMLLY
+224 
-238 KIPGV
+238 
-243 RFIEVRS
+243 
-250 VSVLTHDAFNWSVD
+250 
-264 VDKCK
+264 
-269 FKFVEK
+269 
-275 NSNLSRWLDAA
+275 NL
-286 SDQYMEETTP
+286 
-296 FGRKNIVEITFKI
+296 
-309 LKESPTMSLV
+309 
-319 DVVHHPIL
+319 
-327 YIKRFRVRHKALS
+327 
-340 KDENNILENEI
+340 NNII
-351 KKIRKILKIS
+351 D
-361 FKNSIIGKNNDIE
+361 GK
-374 NNNKLLKGD
+374 
-383 KDE
+383 

>member
-94 MYNYKYIGDTDT
+94 MYNYKYIWDTDT

-152 VKYLNENIKQ
+152 VKYLNENIKL

-175 GNLALYGAMYAKEE
+175 GNLALVSSMYCKNRIN
-189 TKKKIIK
+189 KKIK
-196 IYNFDGPGFYD
+196 QIYSNDGPGLKKEQIESENYSKIRDRLIHLVPNYSYVGVLLRND
-207 KKIYETEEFK
+207 KFTVIKTNRKDFMAHAVSSWQVNENEF
-217 NASKKLF
+217 
-224 SITSRVSVVSMLLY
+224 IR
-238 KIPGV
+238 
-243 RFIEVRS
+243 E
-250 VSVLTHDAFNWSVD
+250 
-264 VDKCK
+264 
-269 FKFVEK
+269 
-275 NSNLSRWLDAA
+275 NLSSISDSFRKSLLKWLD
-286 SDQYMEETTP
+286 EH
-296 FGRKNIVEITFKI
+296 
-309 LKESPTMSLV
+309 LSLI
-319 DVVHHPIL
+319 HI
-327 YIKRFRVRHKALS
+327 
-340 KDENNILENEI
+340 
-351 KKIRKILKIS
+351 
-361 FKNSIIGKNNDIE
+361 
-374 NNNKLLKGD
+374 
-383 KDE
+383 

>member
-58 LYKYNYFDV
+58 LYKYNYVDV

-94 MYNYKYIGDTDT
+94 MYNYKYIWDTDT

-152 VKYLNENIKQ
+152 VKYLNENIKL

-175 GNLALYGAMYAKEE
+175 GNLALVSSMYCKNRINKKIKQIYSNDGPGLKKEQIESENYSKIRDRLIHLVPNYSYVGVLLRNDKFTVIKTNRKDFMAHAVSSWQVNENEFIRENLSSISDSFRNSLLKWLDEHDLNQREKMISTVFKTLEESGIKNLNDFFNLKNAITVIRNINNIDDE
-189 TKKKIIK
+189 TKKLVISLI
-196 IYNFDGPGFYD
+196 
-207 KKIYETEEFK
+207 EF
-217 NASKKLF
+217 
-224 SITSRVSVVSMLLY
+224 
-238 KIPGV
+238 
-243 RFIEVRS
+243 
-250 VSVLTHDAFNWSVD
+250 
-264 VDKCK
+264 
-269 FKFVEK
+269 
-275 NSNLSRWLDAA
+275 NL
-286 SDQYMEETTP
+286 
-296 FGRKNIVEITFKI
+296 
-309 LKESPTMSLV
+309 
-319 DVVHHPIL
+319 
-327 YIKRFRVRHKALS
+327 
-340 KDENNILENEI
+340 NNIIDGN
-351 KKIRKILKIS
+351 
-361 FKNSIIGKNNDIE
+361 
-374 NNNKLLKGD
+374 
-383 KDE
+383 

>member
-94 MYNYKYIGDTDT
+94 MYNYKYIWDTDT

-152 VKYLNENIKQ
+152 VKYLNENIKL

-175 GNLALYGAMYAKEE
+175 GNLALVSSMYCKNRINKKIKRIYSNDGPGLKKEQIESENYSKVRDRLIHLVPNYSYVGVLLRNDKFTVIKTNRKDFMAHAVSSWQVNKNEFIRENLSSISDNFRKSLLKWLDEHDLEQREKMISTVFKTLEESGIKNLNDFFNLKNAITVIRNVNNIDEE
-189 TKKKIIK
+189 TKNLVISLI
-196 IYNFDGPGFYD
+196 
-207 KKIYETEEFK
+207 EF
-217 NASKKLF
+217 
-224 SITSRVSVVSMLLY
+224 
-238 KIPGV
+238 
-243 RFIEVRS
+243 
-250 VSVLTHDAFNWSVD
+250 
-264 VDKCK
+264 
-269 FKFVEK
+269 
-275 NSNLSRWLDAA
+275 NL
-286 SDQYMEETTP
+286 
-296 FGRKNIVEITFKI
+296 
-309 LKESPTMSLV
+309 
-319 DVVHHPIL
+319 
-327 YIKRFRVRHKALS
+327 
-340 KDENNILENEI
+340 NNII
-351 KKIRKILKIS
+351 DSK
-361 FKNSIIGKNNDIE
+361 
-374 NNNKLLKGD
+374 
-383 KDE
+383 